1 MKGRWVWGLSL
12 ASFVLAGST
21 GAYYRFSL
29 VTKLPG
35 VLEYIRHAHS
45 HLMFFSWITPP
56 LILLVGAHLAGR
68 GLSVRGFGLT
78 AALAAFGGLATYLP
92 FLKSGYHLMS
102 IGGGRPLP
110 ISMLV
115 SGANGGAWYLFVVLY
130 LVATWRVRRW
140 PVLRLFDGAVALMVV
155 ATIAIGGLALLGAT
169 GQVQRHVMLALVDW
183 FLTAFADGW
192 FGLAIVALAAWHG
205 VAARLARYPFGLLAW
220 TLVFAIA
227 ARSAA
232 RFAVAGLGWEWAGG
246 VDAVTSTLAALV
258 WLVLVNAVWP
268 TETKNVRP
276 ATLGGATLW
285 LRQLALALLALK
297 GTVEFAGAVPA
308 TRDWLFAAPLHIFFL
323 HAFLLGAVSLAL
335 LYGMRVTLGPGAFRW
350 PWAFVAAV
358 AVMVGALATLTPV
371 WPAAWSGPWVLLAT
385 AITSLGP
392 VAVVAHALLRLDLG
406 SAAPTTSRSGAV
418 AGPSPTA
425 R

>member
-1 MKGRWVWGLSL
+1 MRGRWVWGLSL
-12 ASFVLAGST
+12 ACFVLAAST

-29 VTKLPG
+29 VTRLPG
-35 VLEYIRHAHS
+35 VLEYVRHAHS

-56 LILLVGAHLAGR
+56 LILLVGAHLTSR
-68 GLSVRGFGLT
+68 GLKARGFALT

-102 IGGGRPLP
+102 IGGSKPLP
-110 ISMLV
+110 VSMLV

-155 ATIAIGGLALLGAT
+155 ATISIGGLAFLGAT

-192 FGLAIVALAAWHG
+192 FGLAIVGLAAWHG
-205 VAARLARYPFGLLAW
+205 VKARLSRYPTALLAW
-220 TLVFAIA
+220 GLVGAIA
-227 ARSAA
+227 VRSAS
-232 RFAVAGLGWEWAGG
+232 RFAVDGLGWSWAGG
-246 VDAVTSTLAALV
+246 LDAVTSTLAALV
-258 WLVLVNAVWP
+258 WLVLVHAAWP
-268 TETKNVRP
+268 VEAQAVRP
-276 ATLGGATLW
+276 ATLAGATLW
-285 LRQLALALLALK
+285 LRQLALALLAIK

-308 TRDWLFAAPLHIFFL
+308 ARAWLLAAPLHIFFL
-323 HAFLLGAVSLAL
+323 HAFLLGAVSMAL
-335 LYGMRVTLGPGAFRW
+335 LYGMRVTLGAGAFRGA
-350 PWAFVAAV
+350 WAFVAAV

-371 WPAAWSGPWVLLAT
+371 WPPAWAGPWVLYAT

-392 VAVVAHALLRLDLG
+392 IVVVAQALFRLDLG
-406 SAAPTTSRSGAV
+406 SAATATSPSPGAV
-418 AGPSPTA
+418 APDPTT